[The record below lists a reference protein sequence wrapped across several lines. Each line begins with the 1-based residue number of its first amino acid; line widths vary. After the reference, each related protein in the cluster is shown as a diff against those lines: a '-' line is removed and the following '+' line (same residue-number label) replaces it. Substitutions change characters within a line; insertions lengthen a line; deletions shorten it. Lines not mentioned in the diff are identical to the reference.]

1 MRIERHYTTDD
12 GSPREE
18 VAYRTTACE
27 IRNPDGSA
35 VFAQKDVE
43 VPAGWSQVA
52 CDVLAQKYFRKA
64 GIAAQRKPVPE
75 ADVPEWLWRSAPD
88 PEAEESADPADDKPS
103 QGERSAK
110 EVFHRLAGTWTYW
123 GWKAGYF
130 DSESDARA
138 FYDELF
144 AMLALQVAAPN
155 SPQWFN
161 TGLHWAYGID
171 GPAQGHYHVD
181 FESGALKEAESAYE
195 HPQPHACFIQSI
207 RDDLV
212 NEGGIMD
219 LWVREARLFKYGSGT
234 GTNFSNLRGEGEP
247 LSGGGKS
254 SGLMSFLKIGD
265 RAAGAIKSGGTT
277 RRAAKMVI
285 VDVDHPD
292 IEDFVSWKVV
302 EEQKVAALVS
312 GSQLLHKHLN
322 AVVEACQAGSGTRP
336 VRAQVQPRAQRCRPR
351 GAEGARAGDLHLPR
365 DPLGRAGL
373 HRDRLP
379 HLRHRLAVGGLSHRI
394 GPELQQLDPR
404 DRCLPAAGRDR
415 RAVGPD
421 PPHRRQGS
429 EDHRSAGAVG
439 PDRGGRL
446 GVGRSRHPVRQ
457 HHQCL
462 AHVPGRGADQ
472 RVQPLLRIHVPRRHG
487 LQPRLAQPD
496 HLPAQGR
503 QLRHRELRARRP
515 ALDRRPRDRGGD
527 GAVPVAGDCAALLS
541 LPDAGPRLRQ
551 SGRAAHVTRAFL
563 RQHRG
568 PGALRRHQRAHDRHR
583 LRSLGGNGRRAWR
596 LPRVRRQPGR
606 HAAGDT
612 QPPRRRPRRE
622 RALRG
627 PRHPAGAARSRQPAR
642 PPRSARPRRAPGTAR

>member
-1 MRIERHYTTDD
+1 MVQHRAALGLWHRRPGP
-12 GSPREE
+12 GSLLRRFRVGRAEGGRVGLRAPAAARLLHPEHPGRPR
-18 VAYRTTACE
+18 
-27 IRNPDGSA
+27 
-35 VFAQKDVE
+35 
-43 VPAGWSQVA
+43 
-52 CDVLAQKYFRKA
+52 
-64 GIAAQRKPVPE
+64 QRGRDHGP
-75 ADVPEWLWRSAPD
+75 L
-88 PEAEESADPADDKPS
+88 
-103 QGERSAK
+103 G
-110 EVFHRLAGTWTYW
+110 
-123 GWKAGYF
+123 
-130 DSESDARA
+130 ARGA
-138 FYDELF
+138 
-144 AMLALQVAAPN
+144 ALQVRLGHGHELLQPARRGRAALGRRQVVGPDEL
-155 SPQWFN
+155 PQDRRPRRRRHQVGRHHPARRQDGHRRRRPSRHR
-161 TGLHWAYGID
+161 GLR
-171 GPAQGHYHVD
+171 
-181 FESGALKEAESAYE
+181 L
-195 HPQPHACFIQSI
+195 
-207 RDDLV
+207 L
-212 NEGGIMD
+212 EGGRGAEGRRAGERIAASAQAPQ
-219 LWVREARLFKYGSGT
+219 RGRRRLP
-234 GTNFSNLRGEGEP
+234 RGE
-247 LSGGGKS
+247 
-254 SGLMSFLKIGD
+254 
-265 RAAGAIKSGGTT
+265 R
-277 RRAAKMVI
+277 
-285 VDVDHPD
+285 
-292 IEDFVSWKVV
+292 
-302 EEQKVAALVS
+302 Q
-312 GSQLLHKHLN
+312 
-322 AVVEACQAGSGTRP
+322 RP

-351 GAEGARAGDLHLPR
+351 GAEGARAGDLRLPR

-421 PPHRRQGS
+421 PPHRRQGG

-527 GAVPVAGDCAALLS
+527 GAVPVPRDCAALLS

-551 SGRAAHVTRAFL
+551 SGRAAHVARPLL
-563 RQHRG
+563 RQRRG

-583 LRSLGGNGRRAWR
+583 LRSLGGNGRRARR

-606 HAAGDT
+606 HAAGDA

-627 PRHPAGAARSRQPAR
+627 PRHSPGAARSRQPAR
-642 PPRSARPRRAPGTAR
+642 PRSARPRRAPGTAR